1 MQYVNLIVNV
11 GSLSEDECEV
21 IEAEISELLER
32 HNMKLHSTSSS
43 LKQGYREEELQF
55 YPNDM

>member
-1 MQYVNLIVNV
+1 MNYVNLIVNV
-11 GSLSEDECEV
+11 GCLDEDECEA

-32 HNMKLHSTSSS
+32 YNMKLHSSSS
-43 LKQGYREEELQF
+43 EPKQDYREEELQF